1 MPMTELIRLE
11 TKEWELTVWCSDITR
26 RQRTLSNTLQRRGLD
41 AIPRSTLRLEQPVE
55 VQSLSVIDKDLNI
68 SEGESINSILLPQ
81 ALFFEN
87 FQYHFEWVF
96 KDKVDEA
103 KLIHKLQA
111 INNSFRFS
119 SRNNT
124 YVFTGTIN
132 TGNDLGWFGLPFIY
146 QTNGQLY
153 KQTVSFE
160 VLPVKM
166 DLYTDLE
173 GMYRAID
180 SNYPLWRFSLA
191 NKTQQSVSKGEGRG
205 YFPLLWLAYFEE
217 LRKKMMA
224 GLKVITNVPHSR
236 LQTIS
241 HKVKADRLKG
251 RLSHKMVE
259 QIKQDHEQGLYQKRY
274 QQNRKQLSV
283 DTPENRFIKMVVKTT
298 KNRLEEFYS
307 KLTLNNLKSDQPVIS
322 DEFLET
328 LQGWSLPL
336 KKIQSQSFL
345 NDVGDFTGLTK
356 ESLVLQQKTG
366 YSTVYRVWQELKFYL
381 DAFAGQSS
389 VSMKSIAEIY
399 EVWCFLELRRILIDQ
414 LGFKELAKR
423 KAQLQLKDF
432 EYGLKDGMGG
442 AFEFVRDDGIK
453 VRLAHEPIFKV
464 NTKPIR
470 TWQVPQ
476 KPDILLEVSF
486 PDNRQFIW
494 VFDAKYRIKPE
505 RESDDGLVEYDEN
518 AFSEQLVPEDAINQ
532 MHRYRDALIH
542 INDNNS
548 NQKSRPVCG
557 AFALYPGFFSNG
569 QIVNPYKDAIKEI
582 GIGAFPLLPSASG
595 DGSKWLADFLVNQI
609 GKPTDYDAYQ
619 HSDTLYVQDS
629 MRIPSYGMKQ
639 VLYPDLVLTLALGP
653 GRPKEYKEKFE
664 SGFARWYHIPQ
675 DVFVEQFGTHVVNEV
690 SYLAIGTISPG
701 QNSRTIKKIW
711 KVKSVNIKR
720 RCDISEEQSG
730 KVSNSSDL
738 YYLFELGACLSLSEE
753 VQGMPI
759 RQFRPALKLTRL
771 NTIYKN
777 RHFSDLPNI
786 YTEIIRT

>member
-1 MPMTELIRLE
+1 MPDLIRLE
-11 TKEWELTVWCSDITR
+11 TKDWELTVWCSDIIR
-26 RQRTLSNTLQRRGLD
+26 RQRALNNTLARRGMD
-41 AIPRSTLRLEQPVE
+41 VIPTSTLKLEQS
-55 VQSLSVIDKDLNI
+55 VQVKSLSVIDNDLNI
-68 SEGESINSILLPQ
+68 NDDESLNSIPLPQ

-87 FQYHFEWVF
+87 CQYQFEWVF
-96 KDKVDEA
+96 KNKVDQA
-103 KLIHKLQA
+103 KLIHKLKA

-119 SRNNT
+119 NRNNIH
-124 YVFTGTIN
+124 VLTGTIN
-132 TGNDLGWFGLPFIY
+132 TGNDLGCFGLPFCY
-146 QTNGQLY
+146 EVNGQSY

-166 DLYTDLE
+166 DLHTDLE

-191 NKTQQSVSKGEGRG
+191 NKTQQNVSKGEGRG

-217 LRKKMMA
+217 LREKMMA

-251 RLSHKMVE
+251 RLSHKIVE
-259 QIKQDHEQGLYQKRY
+259 QIKQDHAQGLYQKRY

-298 KNRLEEFYS
+298 KNRLDDFYS

-322 DEFLET
+322 DAFLET
-328 LQGWSLPL
+328 LKAWSLPL

-345 NDVGDFTGLTK
+345 SDVDDFSGLTK

-389 VSMKSIAEIY
+389 VSIKSVAEIY
-399 EVWCFLELRRILIDQ
+399 EVWCFLELRRILVDE
-414 LGFKELAKR
+414 LGFEESAKR

-432 EYGLKDGMGG
+432 EYDLKDGLGG
-442 AFEFVRDDGIK
+442 AFEFVRDDSIE
-453 VRLAHEPIFKV
+453 VRLAHEPVFKV

-476 KPDILLEVSF
+476 KPDILLEVTF
-486 PDNRQFIW
+486 PDGRQFIW
-494 VFDAKYRIKPE
+494 LFDAKYRIKPD
-505 RESDDGLVEYDEN
+505 RESDDGLVDYDED
-518 AFSEQLVPEDAINQ
+518 AFADQLVPEDAINQ

-542 INDNNS
+542 INKDNS
-548 NQKSRPVCG
+548 AQKSRPVCG
-557 AFALYPGFFSNG
+557 AFALYPGCVANG
-569 QIVNPYKDAIKEI
+569 QTENPYKEAIKEI
-582 GIGAFPLLPSASG
+582 GIGAFPLLPSANG
-595 DGSKWLADFLVNQI
+595 DGSKWLAEFLINQI
-609 GKPTDYDAYQ
+609 GKPMDYDAYQ

-653 GRPKEYKEKFE
+653 GRSKEYKQQYED
-664 SGFARWYHIPQ
+664 GTARWYHIPKN
-675 DVFVEQFGTHVVNEV
+675 VFEGQLGNHVVKEV
-690 SYLAIGTISPG
+690 AYLAIGTISPG
-701 QNSRTIKKIW
+701 QSTRTIKRVW
-711 KVKSVNIKR
+711 KVRSVDIKQ
-720 RCDISEEQSG
+720 RCDITKEQAG
-730 KVSNSSDL
+730 KASNSEKL
-738 YYLFELGACLSLSEE
+738 YYLFELGECLTLSEE
-753 VQGMPI
+753 VQGMPT
-759 RQFRPALKLTRL
+759 RQFRSAMKLTRL
-771 NTIYKN
+771 DAIYQN
-777 RHFSDLPNI
+777 RHFSYLPNI

>member
-1 MPMTELIRLE
+1 MPDLIRLE
-11 TKEWELTVWCSDITR
+11 TKDWQLTVWCSDITR
-26 RQRTLSNTLQRRGLD
+26 RQRVLSNTLQRRGNK
-41 AIPRSTLRLEQPVE
+41 ISPQSRLRLEHPIQ
-55 VQSLSVIDKDLNI
+55 VQRLEINEIADPTINADETVKNI
-68 SEGESINSILLPQ
+68 LIPEAI
-81 ALFFEN
+81 FFEN
-87 FQYHFEWVF
+87 CQYHFQWVF
-96 KDKVDEA
+96 EDSVEHA

-119 SRNNT
+119 KLNNK
-124 YVFTGTIN
+124 YVLTGVIN
-132 TGNDLGWFGLPFIY
+132 TGNDLGWFGLPFCY
-146 QTNGQLY
+146 EVDGQSY

-160 VLPVKM
+160 VLPVKI
-166 DLYTDLE
+166 DLHNDLE

-191 NKTQQSVSKGEGRG
+191 NKTQQNVSKGEGRG

-217 LRKKMMA
+217 LREKMMA

-236 LQTIS
+236 LQTLS

-251 RLSHKMVE
+251 RLSHKLVE
-259 QIKQDHEQGLYQKRY
+259 KIKQDHEQGLYQKRY

-307 KLTLNNLKSDQPVIS
+307 KLTLNNLKSDQPLIS
-322 DEFLET
+322 DAFLKT
-328 LQGWSLPL
+328 IQSWSLPL

-345 NDVGDFTGLTK
+345 SDVGDFSGLTK

-399 EVWCFLELRRILIDQ
+399 EVWCFLELRRILIDE
-414 LGFKELAKR
+414 LGFEESAKR

-432 EYGLKDGMGG
+432 EYDLKDGMGG
-442 AFEFVRDDGIK
+442 AFEFVRDDSIK
-453 VRLAHEPIFKV
+453 VRLAHEPIFKM

-476 KPDILLEVSF
+476 KPDILLEVTF
-486 PDNRQFIW
+486 PDDRQFIW
-494 VFDAKYRIKPE
+494 LFDAKYRIKPD
-505 RESDDGLVEYDEN
+505 RESDDGLVEYTED

-542 INDNNS
+542 INESNS

-557 AFALYPGFFSNG
+557 AFALYPGYFNNDQSE
-569 QIVNPYKDAIKEI
+569 NPYKDAIEQI
-582 GIGAFPLLPSASG
+582 GIGAFPLLPSGSG
-595 DGSKWLADFLVNQI
+595 EGSKWLTEFLINQI
-609 GKPTDYDAYQ
+609 GKPTDYDANQ

-653 GRPKEYKEKFE
+653 SRSKEYKEQFE
-664 SGFARWYHIPQ
+664 TGTARWYHIPQ
-675 DVFVEQFGTHVVNEV
+675 DVFVGQFGCHVVNEV
-690 SYLAIGTISPG
+690 AYLAIGTISPG
-701 QNSRTIKKIW
+701 QQSRTIKNVW
-711 KVKSVNIKR
+711 KVKCVDIKQ
-720 RCDISEEQSG
+720 RCEISEEQSG
-730 KVSNSSDL
+730 KASSSTDL
-738 YYLFELGACLSLSEE
+738 YYLFELGECLSLLEE
-753 VQGMPI
+753 IQGMPT
-759 RQFRPALKLTRL
+759 RQFRPAMKLTRL
-771 NTIYKN
+771 DAISRSRDFSELPFIYSEVLASK
-777 RHFSDLPNI
+777 
-786 YTEIIRT
+786 

>member
-1 MPMTELIRLE
+1 MPDLIRLE
-11 TKEWELTVWCSDITR
+11 TKDWELTVWCSDITR
-26 RQRTLSNTLQRRGLD
+26 RQSALDNTLQRRGLD
-41 AIPRSTLRLEQPVE
+41 TIPASILRLEQAVQ
-55 VQSLSVIDKDLNI
+55 VQSLLVNDN
-68 SEGESINSILLPQ
+68 INSNINADEAVNSIFLPQ

-87 FQYHFEWVF
+87 CQYQFEWVF
-96 KDKVDEA
+96 KDRVEKAE
-103 KLIHKLQA
+103 LTHKLQA

-119 SRNNT
+119 ARDKT
-124 YVFTGTIN
+124 FVLTGTIN
-132 TGNDLGWFGLPFIY
+132 TGNDLGWFGLPFCY
-146 QTNGQLY
+146 QVNGQSY

-166 DLYTDLE
+166 DLHTDLE

-180 SNYPLWRFSLA
+180 KNYPLWRFSLA
-191 NKTQQSVSKGEGRG
+191 NKTQQNVSKGDGRG

-217 LRKKMMA
+217 LRQKMMA

-259 QIKQDHEQGLYQKRY
+259 QIKQDHKQGLYQKRY

-322 DEFLET
+322 DAFLET
-328 LQGWSLPL
+328 LKGWSLPL

-381 DAFAGQSS
+381 DSFAGQSS

-399 EVWCFLELRRILIDQ
+399 EVWCFLELRRILIDE
-414 LGFKELAKR
+414 LGFQELAKQ

-453 VRLAHEPIFKV
+453 VRLAHEPIFRKD
-464 NTKPIR
+464 TTPIR
-470 TWQVPQ
+470 TWQVTQ
-476 KPDILLEVSF
+476 KPDILLEVTF
-486 PDNRQFIW
+486 PDDRQFIW
-494 VFDAKYRIKPE
+494 LFDAKYRIKPE
-505 RESDDGLVEYDEN
+505 RDSDDGLVDYKED

-542 INDNNS
+542 INENNS

-557 AFALYPGFFSNG
+557 AFALYPGFFNNG
-569 QIVNPYKDAIKEI
+569 QIENPYKEAIEQI
-582 GIGAFPLLPSASG
+582 GIGAFPLLPSANG
-595 DGSKWLADFLVNQI
+595 DGSKWLAEFLVNRI
-609 GKPTDYDAYQ
+609 GKPADYNAYQ

-653 GRPKEYKEKFE
+653 GRSNEYKEQYE
-664 SGFARWYHIPQ
+664 DGSARWYHIPQ
-675 DVFVEQFGTHVVNEV
+675 DVLVGQFGHHVVNEIA
-690 SYLAIGTISPG
+690 YLAIGTISPG

-711 KVKSVNIKR
+711 KVRSVNITR
-720 RCDISEEQSG
+720 RCDITKEQAG
-730 KVSNSSDL
+730 KASNSEDL
-738 YYLFELGACLSLSEE
+738 YYLFELGECLSLSEE
-753 VQGMPI
+753 VRGMPT
-759 RQFRPALKLTRL
+759 RQFRIAMKLTRL
-771 NTIYKN
+771 DAISRSRNFSELPYIY
-777 RHFSDLPNI
+777 SEVLQG
-786 YTEIIRT
+786 